1 MNNTTNARPNTA
13 NTAHNSSTLASAYSS
28 TDASFNFALKHWRKH
43 RKMSQLELAL
53 AADVSQRHL
62 SWLETGRSQP
72 SRDMIIK
79 LSEAMDVPLRDR
91 NQFLKLAGY
100 ASLYQERD
108 LQEPVMEPVIGV
120 LKDMLRHHEPYPAFV
135 LDRQWNIKMKNQAA
149 DTLFNIMGDPDSLW
163 QDIGDAGEKNIALLT
178 VHPKGL
184 RRFISNWSEVAPPF
198 IQRLKKEAMES
209 GSNTMLNRVAQLEA
223 YVNDSEIAQDS
234 QSSQH
239 QELLPI
245 LPLEIDL
252 GGPVLKLCSVISTF
266 GTAQDITANELRIE
280 AFYPADETTRKFFT
294 E

>member
-1 MNNTTNARPNTA
+1 
-13 NTAHNSSTLASAYSS
+13 
-28 TDASFNFALKHWRKH
+28 
-43 RKMSQLELAL
+43 MSQLELAL

-178 VHPKGL
+178 LHPKGL